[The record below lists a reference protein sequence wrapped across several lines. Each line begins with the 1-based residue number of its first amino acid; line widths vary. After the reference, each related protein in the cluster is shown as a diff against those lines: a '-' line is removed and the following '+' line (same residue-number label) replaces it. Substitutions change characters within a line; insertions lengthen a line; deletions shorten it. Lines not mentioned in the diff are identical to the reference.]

1 MGQAASRDGGS
12 QAEGGEDEGK
22 GHEWTQFDWVLTS
35 FPFEKNREM
44 REEGGMGEK
53 QQRGREGGSA
63 LPSVR
68 AVGGASL
75 CCCRSLQ
82 SQGPYTGSTGQVGG
96 T

>member
-12 QAEGGEDEGK
+12 QAEGGEDEGE
-22 GHEWTQFDWVLTS
+22 GHEWTQFHWVLTS
-35 FPFEKNREM
+35 FPLEKNREM
-44 REEGGMGEK
+44 REGGDGGETAAE
-53 QQRGREGGSA
+53 EGGSA